1 LSTTK
6 RESLISTSAVRFIA
20 NNQLA
25 ANILNNPYPGS
36 TRNILRGDTFN
47 NVDFSVFKNTKL
59 SERITFRLEVD
70 AYNVLNRGYY
80 TAAGNTLTDYAAPG
94 GSYFNNFF
102 ESQATGASLVTPGTG
117 LRNLLFV
124 GKILF

>member
-1 LSTTK
+1 MLG
-6 RESLISTSAVRFIA
+6 
-20 NNQLA
+20 
-25 ANILNNPYPGS
+25 NPYPGS

-59 SERITFRLEVD
+59 TERVTFRLEVD

-80 TAAGNTLTDYAAPG
+80 STPGAALTDYNQG
-94 GSYFNNFF
+94 NFNNFF
-102 ESQATGASLVTPGTG
+102 FNSAAGSLVTPGTG
-117 LRNLLFV
+117 LRNMLFV